1 MNNSNQNKK
10 YFFVYKTTNK
20 KNGKFYIGIHST
32 NDLNDG
38 YLGSGTI
45 LKSSIKKNGKE
56 NFKLEYLEFFENY
69 EDLREAEKKLVNEEL
84 LKNPKCINLVYGG
97 GGGFI
102 SPNGARLGGIMAGKL
117 RKERLINNPEEREK
131 YIESFRERRK
141 EWELEGKIKSP
152 PNWYGKKHKEE
163 SKRKIG
169 EANSLKQKGSGNSQF
184 GSCWITNGN
193 ENRKMKKNDELPL
206 GWRFG
211 RTQINSE

>member
-1 MNNSNQNKK
+1 MKI
-10 YFFVYKTTNK
+10 V
-20 KNGKFYIGIHST
+20 I
-32 NDLNDG
+32 
-38 YLGSGTI
+38 
-45 LKSSIKKNGKE
+45 
-56 NFKLEYLEFFENY
+56 
-69 EDLREAEKKLVNEEL
+69 V
-84 LKNPKCINLVYGG
+84 G

-102 SPNGARLGGIMAGKL
+102 SPKGAKRGGVVAGEKHSE
-117 RKERLINNPEEREK
+117 KMKNPEYRENHIRNFNMK
-131 YIESFRERRK
+131 RK
-141 EWELEGKIKSP
+141 KWVSDGKMVPP

-169 EANSLKQKGSGNSQF
+169 EANSLKQKGSSNSQF

>member
-1 MNNSNQNKK
+1 
-10 YFFVYKTTNK
+10 
-20 KNGKFYIGIHST
+20 
-32 NDLNDG
+32 
-38 YLGSGTI
+38 
-45 LKSSIKKNGKE
+45 
-56 NFKLEYLEFFENY
+56 
-69 EDLREAEKKLVNEEL
+69 
-84 LKNPKCINLVYGG
+84 
-97 GGGFI
+97 
-102 SPNGARLGGIMAGKL
+102 MAGKL

-152 PNWYGKKHKEE
+152 PNWSGKKHKED

-169 EANSLKQKGSGNSQF
+169 EANSLKQKGSSNSQF